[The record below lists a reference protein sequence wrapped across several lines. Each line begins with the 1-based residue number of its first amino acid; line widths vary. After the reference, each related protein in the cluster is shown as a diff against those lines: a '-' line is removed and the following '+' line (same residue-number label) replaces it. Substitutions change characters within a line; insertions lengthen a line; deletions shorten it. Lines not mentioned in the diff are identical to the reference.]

1 MDILLL
7 FAGIVSVLSLLAL
20 FIFMIKYFDKK
31 NLEKIERGYNE
42 NEDKSKRTGEELD
55 KQNIGYRKRPTDRG
69 TNINKQHSEPN
80 DTIER
85 RTLLSDDAVID
96 TGEISESIGDVQ
108 NTPRKNKRGIRGI
121 RKRRG

>member
-121 RKRRG
+121 LKRRG